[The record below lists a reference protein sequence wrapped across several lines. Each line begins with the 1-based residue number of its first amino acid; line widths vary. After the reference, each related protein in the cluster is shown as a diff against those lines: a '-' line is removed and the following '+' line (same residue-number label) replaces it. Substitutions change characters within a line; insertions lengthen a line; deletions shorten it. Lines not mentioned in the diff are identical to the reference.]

1 MERAEGRAKPLAK
14 GERTRKEIEEVCR
27 SVTSGRSLSWFSS
40 LSLDRY
46 RPFFARDPLSRPA
59 IQILDTNG
67 SLLETLI
74 APDPVVTRYSREN
87 DKAWKVSQVSRGMK
101 EELPVAVM
109 MRRVTR
115 NHTDYER
122 TGETR
127 RRFFFS
133 FIRSNDHRGDPV
145 WEVHRRVSIRSLIV
159 NFAPPSLRQPS

>member
-1 MERAEGRAKPLAK
+1 MERAEGQAKPVTK
-14 GERTRKEIEEVCR
+14 GERTRKEIEEVRR
-27 SVTSGRSLSWFSS
+27 SVQADVACLDFPLFLSIDIGRFSLAIPYH
-40 LSLDRY
+40 DARY
-46 RPFFARDPLSRPA
+46 KY
-59 IQILDTNG
+59 LDTNG

-74 APDPVVTRYSREN
+74 APDPVVTRFSREN

-109 MRRVTR
+109 MRRVTC

-122 TGETR
+122 TGETW

-159 NFAPPSLRQPS
+159 NFAPPSLRHPS